1 MDLLNDGYVRR
12 LIADIESSQNK
23 DRREAEIKAFE
34 VYSGNLKEH
43 VETRI
48 KALYPQTHGSFSISD
63 LNMSKKIC
71 DKMSNAYKKSPIR
84 ELSSDAE
91 NEAYDDVMR
100 EADSSAAW
108 QCFDTYYNLHRYAC
122 MWFSYVKQGEE
133 TKIVLRPLAPFQ
145 FSRVVDSVGSTE
157 VFIVNFPNSDLYTTS
172 DTDGR
177 KATIQDSAQDSSCK
191 RYAMWNKDQHVVVRV
206 YETEGDD
213 STCRIVYEAI
223 DGNENNENPLGV
235 IPAVFCQQ
243 GDNAAL
249 PIVNP
254 LTSQV
259 IEFNQTYSVML
270 TGTSLRTFGHL
281 VLSHPE
287 DQVMP
292 NEIYNSLFTYSRL
305 PQKEGDTATTL
316 NYLNQANDLAGNLQ
330 ILQNYGHQIITE
342 HLGDGSQNVSGS
354 DNFTSGLD
362 RMIAQSDITNIIE
375 SNQQC
380 YAKAEN
386 DLYLVIRAYF
396 EAMNDM
402 RFKTDTLTVKYP
414 KAKPIESEAEI
425 LANIEKKIQLG
436 LIERY
441 EALMMLDPNMSSDAA
456 KEKIDKVKAEKQ
468 IEVDSFFKDSE
479 DNGNQRTED
488 N

>member
-12 LIADIESSQNK
+12 LIQDVESSQNK
-23 DRREAEIKAFE
+23 DRREAEIKSFE

-48 KALYPQTHGSFSISD
+48 KDLYPKTYGSFSIAD
-63 LNMSKKIC
+63 LNMSKKIV
-71 DKMSNAYKKSPIR
+71 DKMSKAYKQAPQR
-84 ELSSDAE
+84 ELSRDTE
-91 NEAYDDVMR
+91 NEAYGNLMR
-100 EADSSAAW
+100 HASSSAAW
-108 QCFDTYYNLHRYAC
+108 QCFDVYYNLHRYAA
-122 MWFSYVKQGEE
+122 MWFSYVKDEMGED
-133 TKIVLRPLAPFQ
+133 KIILRPLAPFQ
-145 FSRVVDSVGSTE
+145 FSRVVDSVGNTE
-157 VFIVNFPNSDLYTTS
+157 VFIVNFPSSDYYSTT

-177 KATIQDSAQDSSCK
+177 KSIIQDSHQDTSCK

-206 YETEGDD
+206 YETDGED
-213 STCRIVYEAI
+213 STCRITYESI
-223 DGNENNENPLGV
+223 EGNENNENPLGV

-259 IEFNQTYSVML
+259 IEFNQQYSVML
-270 TGTSLRTFGHL
+270 TGSSLQTFGHL

-305 PQKEGDTATTL
+305 PQKEGDSPTTL
-316 NYLNQANDLAGNLQ
+316 SYLNPSPNMDGQLQ
-330 ILQNYGHQIITE
+330 IMQNYGHQIITE

-375 SNQQC
+375 SNQQV

-386 DLYLVIRAYF
+386 DLYLIIRAYY

-402 RFKTDTLTVKYP
+402 RFRTDTLTVKYP

-425 LANIEKKIQLG
+425 LANIEKKLQLG
-436 LIERY
+436 LIEKF
-441 EALMMLDPNMSSDAA
+441 EALMMLDPNMSSDNAKDKISRVSEENRAA
-456 KEKIDKVKAEKQ
+456 MGD
-468 IEVDSFFKDSE
+468 FFGD
-479 DNGNQRTED
+479 DNGDQRTED